1 MTRIL
6 TILSLLFIT
15 TVTYAQELKG
25 VVLDENKM
33 PLPGANI
40 VCTQS
45 NASAVTDFDGNFS
58 LKVTAGDKIKV
69 SYVGYKTQELDPVF
83 PSMTIT
89 MEPDSNTLQE
99 VIIIGYGKQKKADL
113 TGAITSIN
121 SSDITKTPSGNVT
134 SSLQGKV
141 AGVIVT
147 NSGAPGNGADI
158 KLRGVGSFSGGTNPL
173 FIVDGMYY
181 SNIDFLDPTSIKSM
195 SVLKDASSTAIF
207 GVKGAGGVIVIET
220 KSGTFTD
227 RQEFNYQGYTGVQ
240 IAQDVLKMANAE
252 QFVTMAYES
261 GSQADID
268 AVLES
273 MQRYGRSRVNP
284 NVPDVNTDWYKE
296 TLQPGIITSHNINF
310 SGGSEKSSYSLG
322 TNYFSQDGLLKVAK
336 NEYER
341 LNLNAKVDIKLGERL
356 KAGSNIL
363 FSNAT
368 QYFAENSVWNQ
379 IYFAVPILPVYDE
392 QNVFAFPTRYA
403 NAKDLGYR
411 TTQNPFPSLEFVNDR
426 YKKRSINA
434 NVYLDLALIKDKLN
448 AKTSYSIAYKP
459 EDHRK
464 VNLPYALGET
474 VVNNKTNILSE
485 NKLWFDQIWDNT
497 LTYNDTFG
505 DHNITLLGGTSFRDE
520 SYHGLWGSGYN
531 EGFNYNSDGWYL
543 NNTLLSS
550 RLTGEDAKRYYAIS
564 YFGRVQYNFKD
575 KYLLNATYRAEGNSK
590 FTKKPWG
597 YFPGVGIGWVI
608 SEESFM
614 QNQNFID
621 FFKFRAAWG
630 KNGND
635 KVDPSNGTNTV
646 SNVLVG
652 IDNSQYSGT
661 TVTSTY
667 ADLEWEMIEETNVGI
682 TAKFLENRLSLDV
695 DYYIRDTKNA
705 IIPVYQPILGEFISK
720 NAGVLRN
727 SGVELALNWN
737 NKVNDN
743 FSYNFAVNASTL
755 HNEVVDIYN
764 QDYIDSGSAEF
775 RQRSMPG
782 EPIRAFF
789 GYQVAGVYQTI
800 SEVNADPIAVTNNLV
815 PGDFKYVDQ
824 NNDGV
829 INDDDRVVL
838 GSYLPSFNYGANLG
852 FNYKKWD
859 LSMSLYGQTGN
870 KILNRKRGEVIWTND
885 QNMDADLAI
894 NRWHGEGTT
903 NEYPSSAGLRKGWNQ
918 KMSDFFVED
927 GSFFRIQNVQVGY
940 NLKELNVFNSAIDG
954 RLYLTAER
962 PLTIFKYNG
971 FNPEVLNGIDSQQ
984 YPVPAV
990 YTVGLNIKL

>member
-1 MTRIL
+1 
-6 TILSLLFIT
+6 
-15 TVTYAQELKG
+15 
-25 VVLDENKM
+25 
-33 PLPGANI
+33 
-40 VCTQS
+40 
-45 NASAVTDFDGNFS
+45 
-58 LKVTAGDKIKV
+58 
-69 SYVGYKTQELDPVF
+69 
-83 PSMTIT
+83 
-89 MEPDSNTLQE
+89 
-99 VIIIGYGKQKKADL
+99 
-113 TGAITSIN
+113 
-121 SSDITKTPSGNVT
+121 
-134 SSLQGKV
+134 
-141 AGVIVT
+141 
-147 NSGAPGNGADI
+147 
-158 KLRGVGSFSGGTNPL
+158 
-173 FIVDGMYY
+173 
-181 SNIDFLDPTSIKSM
+181 
-195 SVLKDASSTAIF
+195 
-207 GVKGAGGVIVIET
+207 
-220 KSGTFTD
+220 
-227 RQEFNYQGYTGVQ
+227 
-240 IAQDVLKMANAE
+240 
-252 QFVTMAYES
+252 
-261 GSQADID
+261 
-268 AVLES
+268 
-273 MQRYGRSRVNP
+273 
-284 NVPDVNTDWYKE
+284 
-296 TLQPGIITSHNINF
+296 
-310 SGGSEKSSYSLG
+310 
-322 TNYFSQDGLLKVAK
+322 
-336 NEYER
+336 
-341 LNLNAKVDIKLGERL
+341 
-356 KAGSNIL
+356 
-363 FSNAT
+363 
-368 QYFAENSVWNQ
+368 
-379 IYFAVPILPVYDE
+379 
-392 QNVFAFPTRYA
+392 
-403 NAKDLGYR
+403 
-411 TTQNPFPSLEFVNDR
+411 
-426 YKKRSINA
+426 
-434 NVYLDLALIKDKLN
+434 
-448 AKTSYSIAYKP
+448 
-459 EDHRK
+459 
-464 VNLPYALGET
+464 
-474 VVNNKTNILSE
+474 
-485 NKLWFDQIWDNT
+485 
-497 LTYNDTFG
+497 
-505 DHNITLLGGTSFRDE
+505 
-520 SYHGLWGSGYN
+520 
-531 EGFNYNSDGWYL
+531 
-543 NNTLLSS
+543 
-550 RLTGEDAKRYYAIS
+550 
-564 YFGRVQYNFKD
+564 
-575 KYLLNATYRAEGNSK
+575 
-590 FTKKPWG
+590 
-597 YFPGVGIGWVI
+597 
-608 SEESFM
+608 
-614 QNQNFID
+614 
-621 FFKFRAAWG
+621 
-630 KNGND
+630 
-635 KVDPSNGTNTV
+635 
-646 SNVLVG
+646 VG

-682 TAKFLENRLSLDV
+682 TAKFLENSLSLDV

-764 QDYIDSGSAEF
+764 QDYIDSGTAEF

-782 EPIRAFF
+782 EPISAFF